1 MVFFVAYAAKN
12 LSDKMHEAVGQPF
25 GGKATKQPPQP
36 CLKGDVPITNQIVD
50 TLAGYLDNI
59 VTAATNMGGG
69 KELEDLADSMAILVD
84 TNSAQEKELK
94 TICEKINALK
104 NNPNM
109 DV

>member
-1 MVFFVAYAAKN
+1 
-12 LSDKMHEAVGQPF
+12 
-25 GGKATKQPPQP
+25 
-36 CLKGDVPITNQIVD
+36 
-50 TLAGYLDNI
+50 
-59 VTAATNMGGG
+59 MGGG

-94 TICEKINALK
+94 TMCEKINALK